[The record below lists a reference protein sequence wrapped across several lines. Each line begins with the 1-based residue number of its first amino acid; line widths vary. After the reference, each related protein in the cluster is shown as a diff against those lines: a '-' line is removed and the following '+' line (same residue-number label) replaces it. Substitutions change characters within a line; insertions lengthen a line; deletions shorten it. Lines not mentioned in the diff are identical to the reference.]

1 MEIFWFFP
9 TFGDVR
15 YLGTPIGARQISLGY
30 LQQIAEAIDRL
41 GYTGA
46 LLPTGRG
53 CEDAWIVASLLVP
66 RTQRLKFLV
75 AVRPGFT
82 TPAQAARM
90 VATLDRFSGGRLLI
104 NVVAGGDSE
113 ELAGDGVLL
122 DHDARYD
129 LTDEFLQV
137 WRALCRGEKVQ
148 FEGQHVQ
155 CVGGQLSVAPAMQK
169 PYPALY
175 FGGSSPKAH
184 DVAARHVDVYLTWGE
199 PPEKVAE
206 KIADMRK
213 RAADVGREL
222 RFGIR
227 LHAIVRETEKE
238 AWAAAESLIQYVD
251 DETIAAAQKNFAR
264 IQSEGQRRMAELT
277 GGDRSKLVVG
287 PNLWAG
293 VGLVRG
299 GAGTALVGDPDQVAA
314 RMREYQETGC
324 ETFILSGYPHL
335 EESYRVAELLFPK
348 LGIRSP
354 VDTGTSEPFR
364 DRRYG
369 KESIETIAPKTPPSA
384 S

>member
-15 YLGTPIGARQISLGY
+15 YLGTQKGARPITLGY
-30 LQQIAEAIDRL
+30 LQQIAEALDRL

-104 NVVAGGDSE
+104 NVVAGGDTE

-122 DHDARYD
+122 EHDARYD
-129 LTDEFLQV
+129 LTDEFLDV
-137 WRALCRGEKVQ
+137 YRALCRGEKVQ
-148 FEGQHVQ
+148 FEGEHIR
-155 CVGGQLSVAPAMQK
+155 CLGGNLSVAQPAQK

-184 DVAARHVDVYLTWGE
+184 DVAAKHVDVYLTWGE
-199 PPEKVAE
+199 PPEKVAGKLE
-206 KIADMRK
+206 DMRK
-213 RAADVGREL
+213 RAADQGREI

-251 DETIAAAQKNFAR
+251 DETIAAAKKNFSR
-264 IQSEGQRRMAELT
+264 IQS
-277 GGDRSKLVVG
+277 
-287 PNLWAG
+287 
-293 VGLVRG
+293 
-299 GAGTALVGDPDQVAA
+299 
-314 RMREYQETGC
+314 
-324 ETFILSGYPHL
+324 
-335 EESYRVAELLFPK
+335 
-348 LGIRSP
+348 
-354 VDTGTSEPFR
+354 
-364 DRRYG
+364 
-369 KESIETIAPKTPPSA
+369 
-384 S
+384 